1 VNVPRK
7 RPRRDPLFSTTWVH
21 VFEEDSGEDKV
32 YLPEKGPIPLS
43 RRPRERFRL
52 DPDGSARFFL
62 PGPDDRFVEHPASWK
77 KEDGDLVVRA
87 SEGGRQLR
95 IIHQS
100 RDRLV
105 VRRVHATG
113 SR

>member
-32 YLPEKGPIPLS
+32 YRPEEGPIPLS

-52 DPDGSARFFL
+52 DPDGSAHLFA
-62 PGPDDRFVEHPASWK
+62 PGPDDRFVERPGSWN
-77 KEDGDLVVRA
+77 KENGVFVIRA
-87 SEGGRQLR
+87 REGGRELR
-95 IIHQS
+95 ILHQS
-100 RDRLV
+100 GDRLV
-105 VRRVHATG
+105 VRMAHATG
-113 SR
+113 HR